1 VSTRKFHEIWVEQ
14 CNATHEINLR
24 YGVKAA
30 FDYLV
35 AEKLLN
41 FANAAT
47 SRPEFARE
55 LPRFVAYVRGLF
67 TPQEMRTHLARI
79 ERQQTEYAAENND
92 EGDDEFDD
100 DDELI
105 RESPGLSLPTAPPAP
120 PRTPAGKSPASGGGR
135 AKSRETRTLRWR
147 EMDSN
152 FRFRG
157 NRYRK
162 RSGTPRSTATRRG
175 SRGYTSGK

>member
-1 VSTRKFHEIWVEQ
+1 MSKQKFHEIWVEQ

-41 FANAAT
+41 FADAAT

-67 TPQEMRTHLARI
+67 TPQEMRIHLARI
-79 ERQQTEYAAENND
+79 ERGEYAAANLD
-92 EGDDEFDD
+92 EEVDQFDD
-100 DDELI
+100 DEELI
-105 RESPGLSLPTAPPAP
+105 RESPAAAAERARQFAIVKELLTA
-120 PRTPAGKSPASGGGR
+120 S
-135 AKSRETRTLRWR
+135 EL
-147 EMDSN
+147 
-152 FRFRG
+152 
-157 NRYRK
+157 
-162 RSGTPRSTATRRG
+162 GTS
-175 SRGYTSGK
+175 

>member
-14 CNATHEINLR
+14 CNATHEIKLR

-41 FANAAT
+41 FADAAA

-55 LPRFVAYVRGLF
+55 LPRFVSYVRGLF

-79 ERQQTEYAAENND
+79 ELEQTEYTAKND
-92 EGDDEFDD
+92 DEEDDEFDD
-100 DDELI
+100 DEELI
-105 RESPGLSLPTAPPAP
+105 RESPAAAAERARQLAIIKELLTASEL
-120 PRTPAGKSPASGGGR
+120 GAS
-135 AKSRETRTLRWR
+135 
-147 EMDSN
+147 
-152 FRFRG
+152 
-157 NRYRK
+157 
-162 RSGTPRSTATRRG
+162 
-175 SRGYTSGK
+175 